1 MTYLEIT
8 EKDDGSNLDLQVGDR
23 IIIELNEN
31 PTTGCF
37 WEIGNINVKDMK
49 VIANEFKATNGN
61 SVGAGGLRKMIFEV
75 IKKSKGDLVLE
86 SRQKWSREIYK
97 TFKLAYS

>member
-1 MTYLEIT
+1 MTYLEID
-8 EKDDGSNLDLQVGDR
+8 EKDNGSDLDLQVGDR
-23 IIIELNEN
+23 IKIELNEN

-37 WEIGNINVKDMK
+37 WEIGSINVKDMK
-49 VIANEFKATNGN
+49 VIANEFKAADGN

-75 IKKSKGDLVLE
+75 IRKSKGDLVLE

-97 TFKLAYS
+97 TFKFSYS